1 MKPDLVEDYYLNYI
15 LRHTQKPF
23 FFDHQEE
30 YTDTSEDIQV
40 TSFIDELDELHE
52 TEQGSSLPTPQ
63 EDLFERT
70 PLNGQHEQLYGL
82 FTIGLESL
90 LLGHTASNAHRSTQ
104 NKMLQPLPEIVPS
117 VFSPNYHRVRLITTT
132 GTIKS
137 NSFLHQEMTQ
147 RSHLIPSIAK
157 SLSSILKLPNHQS
170 LQSKL
175 TKLNNQNVHQYF
187 TTDTETDTNSIRNII
202 STSLFRIAQKHLY
215 KPQASRKLRF
225 QTPLPEQQ
233 CKNQPTQLGEV
244 EFSLYEEEE
253 LLGFSEL
260 DENSSCA
267 MLSTNTAPS
276 ESSCGSLPFSH
287 DDYEDGDDNDDVI
300 SNLFDENDMDQ
311 TMFSDDMAELEGF
324 GGVGGDDDDD
334 DGMLCGSI

>member
-1 MKPDLVEDYYLNYI
+1 MEPDLVEDYYLNYI
-15 LRHTQKPF
+15 LKHTQKPF

-40 TSFIDELDELHE
+40 TSFIAELDELHE

-104 NKMLQPLPEIVPS
+104 NKMLQPLSEIVPS
-117 VFSPNYHRVRLITTT
+117 VFSPNYHRVRLIITT

-187 TTDTETDTNSIRNII
+187 TTGTETDTNSIRNII

-311 TMFSDDMAELEGF
+311 TMFSDGMAELEGF